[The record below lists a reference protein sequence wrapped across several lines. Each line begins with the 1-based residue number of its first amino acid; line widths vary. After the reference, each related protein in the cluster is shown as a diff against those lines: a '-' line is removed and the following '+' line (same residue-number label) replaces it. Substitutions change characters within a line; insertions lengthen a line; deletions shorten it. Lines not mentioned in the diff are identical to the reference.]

1 MWFYELIRYKLLV
14 NREKKDLKIHESIL
28 ATIGSTSVATLIV
41 NPLDLIITRF
51 QLVDSRKE

>member
-14 NREKKDLKIHESIL
+14 DREKKDLKIHESIL

-51 QLVDSRKE
+51 

>member
-14 NREKKDLKIHESIL
+14 DREKKDLKIHESIF

-51 QLVDSRKE
+51 